1 MFSTSWPL
9 LDVVRFLVDRG
20 ANINAKDKLG
30 KLVYISYVLESWI
43 FISLLKKIILF
54 FILNGKSLNN
64 QSFSNASP
72 VIMASSALKVLFT
85 HSLGK

>member
-30 KLVYISYVLESWI
+30 KLVYISYVLEI
-43 FISLLKKIILF
+43 KKNILF